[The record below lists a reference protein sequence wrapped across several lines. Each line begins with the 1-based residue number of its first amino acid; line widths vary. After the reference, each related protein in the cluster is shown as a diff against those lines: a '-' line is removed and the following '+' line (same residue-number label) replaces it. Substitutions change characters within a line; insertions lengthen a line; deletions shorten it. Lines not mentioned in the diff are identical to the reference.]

1 MTPRR
6 ASPSSG
12 DVSDPS
18 LEETGDLPGDG
29 PDGFDGEPPPVDDFA
44 SQVLDLV
51 DAIPPGR
58 VMSYG
63 DIAAYLAAGPGPR
76 QVGRVMAVYG
86 GAVAWWRVIHSDGTP
101 APGHDS
107 RALKQYLAEGTP
119 LRSARPPVRVDMRRA
134 RWPGHDHA
142 PRDLATPL
150 QAPRPHPRPQAPQPP
165 HPPHRETPQRGV
177 NEWNEALYLIYQV
190 ESSIH

>member
-1 MTPRR
+1 VTPRR
-6 ASPSSG
+6 TSPSSG
-12 DVSDPS
+12 DVSDPAP
-18 LEETGDLPGDG
+18 EKTGDLPGDG
-29 PDGFDGEPPPVDDFA
+29 PGGDGPGGDGPGGDEPPPVDDFA

-107 RALKQYLAEGTP
+107 RALKHYLAEGTP
-119 LRSARPPVRVDMRRA
+119 LRSARPPVRVDMHRA
-134 RWPGHDHA
+134 RWPGHDHEPA
-142 PRDLATPL
+142 P
-150 QAPRPHPRPQAPQPP
+150 
-165 HPPHRETPQRGV
+165 
-177 NEWNEALYLIYQV
+177 
-190 ESSIH
+190 